1 MAIAFN
7 LPGIPSQIRGTAEE
21 AGAIPDLQQAM
32 MQGFGGGLQM
42 QYAPKQMAQDFLAK
56 QLANKMSAIQA
67 QYAEPMA
74 QASLQQKMMEKQFY
88 PQLQQA
94 RLGLLEA
101 QKQAALKPSVSEQL
115 LPYQAELLK
124 AKTEM
129 TRIPKAPK
137 LTTYEQKRASGSSV
151 FDYLTPV
158 LQKQPYVGT
167 FASGQV
173 ASDIASYKKSN
184 DPQARQRLI
193 DYAVAAGLVP
203 EHTSGALSSQGL
215 QTTVDALKHQRQAT
229 TQGWPTLYEKQV
241 SSLPKDIQIEA
252 KKEIA
257 KHQKYLK
264 DIQQG
269 GARQQVA
276 SESDPLGLF

>member
-7 LPGIPSQIRGTAEE
+7 LPGIPGQIRGTPEE
-21 AGAIPDLQQAM
+21 AGALPDLQQAI

-56 QLANKMSAIQA
+56 QLANKMAGVQA

-74 QASLQQKMMEKQFY
+74 QASLQQKLMEQQFY

-101 QKQAALKPSVSEQL
+101 QKQSALKPSVSEQL

-124 AKTEM
+124 AKAEAA
-129 TRIPKAPK
+129 RLPKGGK
-137 LTTYEQKRASGSSV
+137 LTTYEQKRTAGSGV
-151 FDYLTPV
+151 LDYLTPV
-158 LQKQPYVGT
+158 ILKQPYVGT
-167 FASGQV
+167 FSSAQV
-173 ASDIASYKKSN
+173 ANDLSNYKKN
-184 DPQARQRLI
+184 PEAKQRLV

-241 SSLPKDIQIEA
+241 SSLPKEIQIEA
-252 KKEIA
+252 KREIA
-257 KHQKYLK
+257 KHQRYLK
-264 DIQQG
+264 DLQQG
-269 GARQQVA
+269 GAQEAA

>member
-1 MAIAFN
+1 MAINF
-7 LPGIPSQIRGTAEE
+7 PTMPRFTPEE
-21 AGAIPDLQQAM
+21 AGAMPDLQQAI
-32 MQGFGGGLQM
+32 MQGLGNYMQLQT
-42 QYAPKQMAQDFLAK
+42 QPKQMAQDFLAK
-56 QLANKMSAIQA
+56 QLANKMSGIQA

-74 QASLQQKMMEKQFY
+74 QASLQQKLMEQQFY

-101 QKQAALKPSVSEQL
+101 QKQSALKPSVSEQL

-124 AKTEM
+124 AKTEAA
-129 TRIPKAPK
+129 RLPKGGK
-137 LTTYEQKRASGSSV
+137 QTTYEQKRSAGSGV
-151 FDYLTPV
+151 LDYLTPV
-158 LQKQPYVGT
+158 ILKQPYVGT
-167 FASGQV
+167 FSSAQV
-173 ASDIASYKKSN
+173 ANDLTSYKKN
-184 DPQARQRLI
+184 PEAKQRLI

-241 SSLPKDIQIEA
+241 SSLPKEIQIEA
-252 KKEIA
+252 KREIA
-257 KHQKYLK
+257 KHQRYLK
-264 DIQQG
+264 DLQQG
-269 GARQQVA
+269 GAQEAA

>member
-1 MAIAFN
+1 MAINF
-7 LPGIPSQIRGTAEE
+7 PTMPRFTPEE
-21 AGAIPDLQQAM
+21 AGAMPDLQQAI
-32 MQGFGGGLQM
+32 MQGLGNYMQLQT
-42 QYAPKQMAQDFLAK
+42 QPKQMAQDFLAK
-56 QLANKMSAIQA
+56 QLANKMAGVQA

-74 QASLQQKMMEKQFY
+74 QASLQQKLMEQQFY

-101 QKQAALKPSVSEQL
+101 QKQSALKPSVSEQL

-124 AKTEM
+124 AKTEAA
-129 TRIPKAPK
+129 RLPKGGK
-137 LTTYEQKRASGSSV
+137 LTTYEQKRTAGSGV
-151 FDYLTPV
+151 LDYLTPV
-158 LQKQPYVGT
+158 ILKQPYVGT
-167 FASGQV
+167 FSSAQV
-173 ASDIASYKKSN
+173 ANDLSNYKKN
-184 DPQARQRLI
+184 PEAKQRLV

-241 SSLPKDIQIEA
+241 SSLPKEIQIEA
-252 KKEIA
+252 KREIA
-257 KHQKYLK
+257 KHQRYLK
-264 DIQQG
+264 DLQQG
-269 GARQQVA
+269 GAQEAA

>member
-1 MAIAFN
+1 MAIGFN
-7 LPGIPSQIRGTAEE
+7 LPGIPGQIRGTAEE
-21 AGAIPDLQQAM
+21 AGGMPDLQQAI

-56 QLANKMSAIQA
+56 QLANKMAGVQA

-74 QASLQQKMMEKQFY
+74 EASLQQKMMEQQFY

-94 RLGLLEA
+94 KLGLLEA
-101 QKQAALKPSVSEQL
+101 QKQAALKPSVAEQL

-124 AKTEM
+124 AKTE
-129 TRIPKAPK
+129 TARLPRGGKP
-137 LTTYEQKRASGSSV
+137 TTYEQKRLAGSGV
-151 FDYLTPV
+151 LDYLTPV
-158 LQKQPYVGT
+158 VLKQPYVGT
-167 FASGQV
+167 FSSAQV
-173 ASDIASYKKSN
+173 ASDLASYKSN
-184 DPQARQRLI
+184 PEAKQRLI

-229 TQGWPTLYEKQV
+229 TQGWPTFYEKQV
-241 SSLPKDIQIEA
+241 SSLPKEIQIEA

-257 KHQKYLK
+257 KHQQYLK
-264 DIQQG
+264 GLQSS
-269 GARQQVA
+269 GAQEQNA
-276 SESDPLGLF
+276 SESDPLGIL

>member
-1 MAIAFN
+1 MAINF
-7 LPGIPSQIRGTAEE
+7 PTMPRFTPEE
-21 AGAIPDLQQAM
+21 AGAMPDLQQAI
-32 MQGFGGGLQM
+32 MQGLGNYMQM
-42 QYAPKQMAQDFLAK
+42 QTQPKQMAQDFLAK
-56 QLANKMSAIQA
+56 QLANKMSGVQA

-74 QASLQQKMMEKQFY
+74 QASLQQKMMEQQYY

-94 RLGLLEA
+94 RLGLLNA

-124 AKTEM
+124 AKTEAA
-129 TRIPKAPK
+129 RLPKTGK
-137 LTTYEQKRASGSSV
+137 QTTYEQKRSAGGGV
-151 FDYLTPV
+151 LDYLTPV
-158 LQKQPYVGT
+158 ILKQPYVGT
-167 FASGQV
+167 FSSAQV
-173 ASDIASYKKSN
+173 ADDLTSYKKN
-184 DPQARQRLI
+184 PEAKQRLI

-241 SSLPKDIQIEA
+241 SSLPKEIQVEA

-257 KHQKYLK
+257 KHQRYLK
-264 DIQQG
+264 GLQNG
-269 GARQQVA
+269 GAQQEVA
-276 SESDPLGLF
+276 SDLDPLGLF